1 MNRCLNVLLDQ
12 TRRTSSH
19 LAHPTPEHM
28 LQLLAMLLLVPGAL
42 LVLSGAFAFDISQL
56 AIGVLVMVAGGRLL
70 SRRAASHA

>member
-12 TRRTSSH
+12 TRRTSSN

-28 LQLLAMLLLVPGAL
+28 LQLLAALLLVPGAL
-42 LVLSGAFAFDISQL
+42 LVLSGVFAFDVSQL

-70 SRRAASHA
+70 GRRVASH

>member
-1 MNRCLNVLLDQ
+1 
-12 TRRTSSH
+12 
-19 LAHPTPEHM
+19 M

-42 LVLSGAFAFDISQL
+42 LVLSGAFAFDVSQL